1 MWKLVFLLVST
12 MVVEHQQYSMEHMLT
27 NQNDQIAAAGNPQR
41 QLELIIE
48 LQRLVNNQQD
58 LEYLVK
64 LNHREQVQFMFLF
77 YVIFFRWS

>member
-64 LNHREQVQFMFLF
+64 LNHREQVQFMSYFM
-77 YVIFFRWS
+77 

>member
-12 MVVEHQQYSMEHMLT
+12 MVVEHQLYSMEHMLT

>member
-1 MWKLVFLLVST
+1 
-12 MVVEHQQYSMEHMLT
+12 MEHMLT
-27 NQNDQIAAAGNPQR
+27 NQNDQITAAGNPQR

-64 LNHREQVQFMFLF
+64 LNHREQVQFMFLY
-77 YVIFFRWS
+77 YVIFLRWS

>member
-1 MWKLVFLLVST
+1 MWKLFFLLVTT
-12 MVVEHQQYSMEHMLT
+12 MVVEHQQYSLEHMLT
-27 NQNDQIAAAGNPQR
+27 NQKDQIAAAGNPQR

-64 LNHREQVQFMFLF
+64 LNHREQVQFTFLF